1 MESIKHS
8 SPLLCV
14 VENAVSP
21 NCNNS
26 FRFCDSAMYDCPEH
40 AGAWTYSQR
49 YRRSNS
55 SRDEEIPLLYGTYD
69 VDTPQLKFARYT
81 RLVGISC

>member
-1 MESIKHS
+1 
-8 SPLLCV
+8 
-14 VENAVSP
+14 
-21 NCNNS
+21 
-26 FRFCDSAMYDCPEH
+26 MYDCPEH